1 MLRRS
6 LILFAALAAV
16 LGLVAASPGATS
28 PPQFPVTIKAANG
41 DVVIKKRPTRVVS
54 LSPSATEDL
63 FAVGADQPRI
73 LRERL
78 GHALPHLGE
87 NFVVLYGDSYLDC
100 DYRGRD
106 YHRH

>member
-41 DVVIKKRPTRVVS
+41 DVVIPIRLTQGDI
-54 LSPSATEDL
+54 ADM
-63 FAVGADQPRI
+63 VGASRKRVNQVMVTYKRRGLLAVDDESRI
-73 LRERL
+73 TIHDAAGL
-78 GHALPHLGE
+78 AT
-87 NFVVLYGDSYLDC
+87 YC
-100 DYRGRD
+100 A
-106 YHRH
+106 